1 MNGDIRMNQTV
12 YLGLGTNLG
21 NKKKNF
27 RDALKALFN
36 ELGEPI
42 KVSSIYQSEP
52 WGFKSPNF
60 FLNIV
65 VSYKTA
71 LSAKDLLSICKDI
84 ELKLGR
90 KKKSIAKYES
100 RIIDIDILLLG
111 DLVVNEDNLV
121 IPHPLIEERLFVLEP
136 LLEICDQKKL
146 NFYKSF
152 LKKLKYGK

>member
-90 KKKSIAKYES
+90 KKKVLLNMNLES
-100 RIIDIDILLLG
+100 
-111 DLVVNEDNLV
+111 
-121 IPHPLIEERLFVLEP
+121 LI
-136 LLEICDQKKL
+136 
-146 NFYKSF
+146 
-152 LKKLKYGK
+152 